1 MASPGRPAVHSTD
14 DLDATTTS
22 PRPCSTVMATVDG
35 WPAVAD
41 LNGLLSTSDALAAG
55 LSKRD
60 LARMADDGQVVHLA
74 RGWYCLP
81 SAVSTPDDRGPWER
95 RRLLH
100 VARTRAEVRAVSGRA
115 VASHHSALVRNDLP
129 AFAADLRQVHLTR
142 IDDTNSRRRTGLT
155 VHQCVPGSSTCD
167 GVIDISTAVVQSG
180 VENGPMAAL
189 VAGDAALHRGLV
201 GLDHLMEACTRVT
214 GPRTVAVRSML
225 HHTDARAESPGETR
239 LRWALWLMG
248 YHPVSQFRVEDGAF
262 LAVVDF
268 LLEEARVAIEFDGF
282 VKYGRRSPFTLG
294 SQPADVVAAEKVR
307 EDHVRE
313 LDYGFVRVIWSDM
326 HALPALNRRVDA
338 AVQRAHRLVG

>member
-1 MASPGRPAVHSTD
+1 
-14 DLDATTTS
+14 
-22 PRPCSTVMATVDG
+22 
-35 WPAVAD
+35 
-41 LNGLLSTSDALAAG
+41 
-55 LSKRD
+55 
-60 LARMADDGQVVHLA
+60 
-74 RGWYCLP
+74 
-81 SAVSTPDDRGPWER
+81 
-95 RRLLH
+95 
-100 VARTRAEVRAVSGRA
+100 
-115 VASHHSALVRNDLP
+115 
-129 AFAADLRQVHLTR
+129 
-142 IDDTNSRRRTGLT
+142 
-155 VHQCVPGSSTCD
+155 VPGSSTCD

-201 GLDHLMEACTRVT
+201 SLDHLMEACTRVT

-326 HALPALNRRVDA
+326 HAFPALNRRVDA